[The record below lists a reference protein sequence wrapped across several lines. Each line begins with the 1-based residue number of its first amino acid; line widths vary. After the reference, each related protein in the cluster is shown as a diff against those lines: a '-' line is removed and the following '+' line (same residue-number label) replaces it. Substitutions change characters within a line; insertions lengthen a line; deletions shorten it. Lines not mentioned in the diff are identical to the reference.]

1 MSDYHIN
8 VFYSDEDECWVADIP
23 DLEMCSAFG
32 ATAGEA
38 VAEVEQAK
46 QGLLEVAREGGLP
59 IPKARYRPAKF
70 TLSAG

>member
-23 DLEMCSAFG
+23 DLRMCSAFG

-38 VAEVEQAK
+38 VTEVEQAK
-46 QGLLEVAREGGLP
+46 QGWLEAAQERGLP
-59 IPKARYRPAKF
+59 IPAPRYRPA
-70 TLSAG
+70 SYAA

>member
-46 QGLLEVAREGGLP
+46 QGLLEVAREDGLP
-59 IPKARYRPAKF
+59 IPEPRYRPAVHA
-70 TLSAG
+70 S